1 MLDTVDGVIEAGM
14 SSATARNMSILQ
26 HIPFVVPFKDR
37 VKVSLLDAK
46 VLSLPSH
53 LLSTVLVCYTMCTF
67 THALSWV
74 VYKVN
79 VMDIARY
86 AIPVA

>member
-1 MLDTVDGVIEAGM
+1 MDGVIEAGM

-46 VLSLPSH
+46 VLSLPS
-53 LLSTVLVCYTMCTF
+53 LSTVLVCYTMCTF
-67 THALSWV
+67 THALRWV
-74 VYKVN
+74 VFKVN
-79 VMDIARY
+79 VTDIARY

>member
-1 MLDTVDGVIEAGM
+1 MDGVIEAGM

-37 VKVSLLDAK
+37 VKVSLLNAK
-46 VLSLPSH
+46 VLSLPSQ
-53 LLSTVLVCYTMCTF
+53 LLNTVLVYCTMCTF
-67 THALSWV
+67 THTLSWV

-79 VMDIARY
+79 VTDIASR
-86 AIPVA
+86 ARAVAYF